1 MKTKYRLK
9 IALLMAAVLLPCAS
23 VLAQPHIGGS
33 VYGGG
38 NLGSVGTYTTSSDMK
53 TFTFTAN
60 TGECTVTIDAGTI
73 GGNVYGAG
81 KGDDDTYWCEKAMV
95 YKTNVTINAGTINGT
110 VYGGGQIGRVENNT
124 TVTIGAASPANN
136 TLTPTIAENVF
147 GAGAGVATH
156 GYSALVRGDA
166 SVTVQGYA
174 QIGLNVYGGGEK
186 ASVGRFVIKGG
197 LPSEPADDG
206 SGDCIVNVQ
215 GSAVIGTNT
224 DNNITDK
231 GNVFGTCQGITP
243 PTSSEFTTNHTTYTS
258 MQAVAQKAPDG
269 TQGTDW
275 AYVDGS
281 DNKYYWVYY
290 ETLDAYQEFLNTLAL
305 ASHPVVTIGGTLA
318 NETTGTVTPSG
329 NPTVNGS
336 VFGGGQRGITLGT
349 VAVNIAGGTVNK
361 DVYGGGALAD
371 TNKGNQT
378 AVKYDVV
385 TTVTVGETVVT
396 GMYVRT
402 GDGTDA
408 SPYTYTEI
416 TEPNTVAASGTTYYT
431 RAAQSSINTTTVNL
445 LGGLIHGDAY
455 GGGLGQ
461 KNGFNGAS
469 GDIDAVVYGDI
480 NVNLGS
486 NGGSTATA
494 FYISTYSGDH
504 SSVVKSGRIFGC
516 NNLLGS
522 PQGDVT
528 VTAYKTVQGSTPR
541 TPHVTD
547 HPEKPQTG
555 TGVTPSYELA
565 AIYGGGNLAN
575 FTTAGKKAMV
585 RIMKCDVSVH
595 SVYGGGNA
603 ADVPETDVLVNGAYE
618 IAEVFGGGNGKDQY
632 TINGSDWVTNPG
644 ADVNG
649 NATTLLKGG
658 YIHEAYGGSNSK
670 GTITGNVSINKAS
683 GGDCDLTVVELYGA
697 GKDADIEGDLIMVMG
712 CSTTRTEY
720 IYGCSKNAN
729 VKGNVEL
736 TITSG
741 EYGKIF
747 GGNNQSGAIFGHIIV
762 NIEETGCSPIII
774 DELYGCGNN
783 APYSVYGYFHAQK
796 YTDSNGNLF
805 LNAEKTIPLY
815 SDNSNNLYK
824 DAEHTIPLYI
834 DTSHNDKLY
843 IDEDKTRPL
852 YMPRTSVNDQNTIV
866 TFNGKP
872 HTFPDEETGQYDDP
886 QVNIISCTRIGKVFG
901 GGLGSSATVYG
912 NPIVNINQIYGTV
925 NGTASTTLGTIGDY
939 IANNQTIEGGVF
951 GGGNE
956 AAVYG
961 NATVNIATKSTV
973 KLHLSADD
981 DGNYE
986 MSDDQTVLGAKITG
1000 NVYGG
1005 GNKADVGQT
1014 HLDTDSDGN
1023 TIDVI
1028 DLASNTFVNIC
1039 AVRGSEIIETVNSQ
1053 EQPTGRYNY
1062 TPVSFAANAVTISGS
1077 VFGGG
1082 KGEAAGDHTTTTAL
1096 AGAFRCGKAMV
1107 TGNTNVAIGNGTVSG
1122 SVYGGGMVGRVEG
1135 NTTVSIGFGTGVA
1148 SGAADSAPVISQ
1160 DVFGA
1165 GKGVNTHGY
1174 SALVRGETNV
1184 TIAGNA
1190 KITQSIYGG
1199 GEIASTGRYK
1209 VAQKPEEAAANGVE
1223 LGMPYSLVSSYP
1235 RSGYATVTVKGYAE
1249 VGKDDM
1255 QMKKAGGP
1263 DDVGYVFGAGKGILP
1278 YEQTNGHPGRIFL
1291 DDKWEPY
1298 DGSDNEAKYLKYIET
1313 LSLTTQ
1319 TYVTI
1324 DEHAFIKG
1332 SVYGGSENGHVQ
1344 HDTFVYIKGYC
1355 QIGNGWD
1362 ETKSNGE
1369 GNAPGGGVNHRYAET
1384 DFINPAT
1391 ASAEDI
1397 IAKAAILHE
1406 CAHWDYGATVDE
1418 NNDGQPDVDA
1428 NGNVIKVFLP
1438 YDKYTSASGGAT
1450 TASDGHTFFGNV
1462 FGGGSG
1468 LYPYISPYINDN
1480 NKYKWL
1486 RSAGRVYGNTNVE
1499 ITGGHILTSV
1509 YGGCELTDVG
1519 NGVSVESD
1527 KGKCFVKM
1535 SGGTLGV
1542 PRTLAQI
1549 AAHPVTCYL
1558 FGAGKGDQRTHFNQW
1573 TNVGKVRVEIN
1584 DSISQPIIYGS
1595 VFGGGEDG
1603 HVLGNVEID
1612 IKKKKNTDPDP
1623 IIGTWGTS
1631 YVDGNVFGAGR
1642 GFGGDAL
1649 TAGVIC
1655 GNVRI
1660 WIKAGQMLGSI
1671 YGGGRLGSVGTH
1683 LVPSDHASYGQ
1694 LIPDGKKQTIGNG
1707 TVTLTDD
1714 TNVTHGHVT
1723 ISISGGSIGNRWEY
1737 VNVPETTTEANL
1749 ATWKSNNYIPNTDMS
1764 LYKTV
1769 VETTDN
1775 TTTTSYL
1782 YRLNHTKGGNVFAGS
1797 MGRMY
1802 ALDGRTPLA
1811 HWEDLGKAR
1820 STKLTISGTA
1830 IIKSNVYGGGELGKV
1845 VGYHTT
1851 KNAADANVNV
1861 GTEVIINGGTIG
1873 TEIKDGETV
1882 KYTFGSVFGGGYGSL
1897 IETLG
1902 STYPKFTAGRVLAG
1916 TKVEMTTGTVLA
1928 SVYGGGEMAA
1938 VGESVTL
1945 GEELTTG
1952 FTGDTHVIISGGT
1965 IGKDKIGTTYFG
1977 GATMG
1982 NVYGGGSGSN
1992 NTVRSGHVYG
2002 NTNVT
2007 ISGADTKIYHNVY
2020 GGGAYGTV
2028 GDFTYSTSLDQQT
2041 GTNKVDG
2048 ISGLNTGHTSSGVA
2062 RVTITGGTIGVDGH
2076 ENGMVFGSS
2085 RGDINVPGQRDDYT
2099 AWVNN
2104 TIVTIG
2110 TEGAETGP
2118 TINGSVYGSGE
2129 NGHTFNDAA
2138 VIINS
2143 GTIGI
2148 AEGSAVGT
2156 LSGAAYPYRGNVYGG
2171 GCGTDKYYSGTV
2183 PTGHTPNDGEGDS
2196 FNPLAGI
2203 VYGNTTVTVNGG
2215 HIVRN
2220 VYGAG
2225 AMGSVGKVTTATG
2238 SSTTT
2243 TSNGLT
2249 TININNGII
2258 GVSGTVGDGNVFGA
2272 ARGDNEAVGN
2282 EVANHATLR
2291 LANVKTTSVTV
2302 TDGTIKGS
2310 VYGGGEVGSVGTY
2323 STDDMRTYTFESG
2336 TGVCN
2341 VTINGGAIGTGA
2353 LNQDGTFMNGNVYG
2367 ASKGLANTFW
2377 CEKGMVY
2384 STNVTINAGTIN
2396 GTVYGGGQIG
2406 RVENN
2411 STVTIGAASPANNTL
2426 TPTIA
2431 GNVFG
2436 AGAGLETHGYSALL
2450 RGNTAVTIQGNAR
2463 VGLNVFGGG
2472 EIASVGKFVVAG
2484 GIPTT
2489 PDGGG
2494 DCIVNV
2500 RGGAIIGTNTDSNIT
2515 NKGHVFGAG
2524 QGVTPRY
2531 YQDDIVEY
2539 NDTSLMP
2546 KRMMAVS
2553 MFNTSSDQRYWRYVS
2568 DDDHNNV
2575 WEYLYTKQKY
2585 LDFLPTL
2592 ALASHPVVTIGGALN
2607 EGTITPSGTP
2617 TVNGSVYGGGQRG
2630 ITLGTVAVNIVGGTM
2645 SNDVYGGGALADTNK
2660 GNWDVTN
2667 NTWAQ
2672 GKTSATYTT
2681 TVNMTGGTINGTAYG
2696 GGLGDANT
2704 EAIVY
2709 GDVKVNLNGLETVD
2723 YVASTHSSLVSPIH
2737 VDNDQTTDFYL
2748 VGSNAGCVVKGYI
2761 FGCNNVNGTPKGDV
2775 KVHIFKTLKR
2785 DANGVVL
2792 AKPNKNTNTYELAAV
2807 YGGGNNAAFVPADSY
2822 NGTAYNTNGTTK
2834 THVIIDG
2841 CDLTSIEYVY
2851 GGGNAAPASG
2861 TQVTVNSCYEIG
2873 TLFAGGN
2880 GAGEGNPGAN
2890 VGYLTD
2896 GTTAYG
2902 SGVALAVLHGGT
2914 IHKAFGGSNTL
2925 GNVRT
2930 SSTVKLDETD
2940 HALCPLCV
2948 DEVYGAGNNANQ
2960 DGTSNID
2967 LGCMEFLADMY
2978 GGAKNADVNNNI
2990 VLNIQSGRFNR
3001 VFGGNNLGGCVR
3013 GSITVNIEETGCHP
3027 IVIGQLYGGGNQAGY
3042 SVRGYKF
3049 DSTQNKWVPREATDD
3064 LENGMTAAF
3073 ADPKVNVKSFTSIG
3087 EIYGGGYG
3095 ESAVIVG
3102 NTNVIINECV
3112 GSHATDDITDQ
3123 QHDQNGDP
3131 VLDGNSPVM
3140 VSANTSKWIHF
3151 VAGESE
3157 NPTTHVMEP
3166 VVETVWQPEH
3176 KSGTIGT
3183 IGNVFGG
3190 GNAAP
3195 VHGNTNV
3202 QIGQLDYVPIVS
3214 VDKDVRGYYTRS
3226 GSTYTEATGT
3236 VLAAEGITYYQRVTN
3251 GDNVSYVEV
3260 QNITVGSTPVTDYYI
3275 NTGGEGDD
3283 AVYTPVPIPADA
3295 NTTYYKP
3302 VIGVTITGN
3311 VYGGGNAALVTG
3323 DTNVLIGTENPTT
3336 TNNSQGS
3343 EPEPNP

>member
-1 MKTKYRLK
+1 MKKRYRLK

-38 NLGSVGTYTTSSDMK
+38 NLGSVGKYVTSSDMK
-53 TFTFTAN
+53 SFMWTNEDNPNPNSYTYN
-60 TGECTVTIDAGTI
+60 GTGICTVTIDAGTI

-215 GSAVIGTNT
+215 GNAVIGTNT

-231 GNVFGTCQGITP
+231 GNVFGTCQGVTP
-243 PTSSEFTTNHTTYTS
+243 PTSSEFTAYNKNYKS

-269 TQGTDW
+269 TQGTAWD
-275 AYVDGS
+275 YVDGS

-305 ASHPVVTIGGTLA
+305 ASHPVVTIDGTLA
-318 NETTGTVTPSG
+318 NETVTPSG

-371 TNKGNQT
+371 TNKGNWVEKGYVEATDIVEGATLTGTFYTRSGAGTEQSPYVYTETSDQT
-378 AVKYDVV
+378 A
-385 TTVTVGETVVT
+385 GS
-396 GMYVRT
+396 G
-402 GDGTDA
+402 
-408 SPYTYTEI
+408 PYY
-416 TEPNTVAASGTTYYT
+416 
-431 RAAQSSINTTTVNL
+431 RAAPTWSDPTRTSTIHPTTVNL
-445 LGGLIHGDAY
+445 TGGLIMGDAY

-486 NGGSTATA
+486 NGGSSATK
-494 FYISTYSGDH
+494 FDISYYSTN
-504 SSVVKSGRIFGC
+504 STVVKSGRVFGC

-522 PQGDVT
+522 PQGDVKVT
-528 VTAYKTVQGSTPR
+528 VYRTVAGNVTR
-541 TPHVTD
+541 TTSDAITSNKALRNTYPDT
-547 HPEKPQTG
+547 
-555 TGVTPSYELA
+555 YEDQEGYVPPTYEVA
-565 AIYGGGNLAN
+565 AVYGGGNLAN
-575 FTTAGKKAMV
+575 YTATGKTAYV
-585 RIMKCDVSVH
+585 RIETCEVSIRD
-595 SVYGGGNA
+595 VYGGGNA
-603 ADVPETDVLVNGAYE
+603 AEVPSTNVLVRGAYE
-618 IAEVFGGGNGKDQY
+618 IQEVFGGGNGKDPY
-632 TINGSDWVTNPG
+632 TTDGGTNWENNPG
-644 ADVNG
+644 ANVGNATTSG
-649 NATTLLKGG
+649 NATTLLTGG
-658 YIHEAYGGSNSK
+658 YIHEAYGGSNKK
-670 GTITGNVSINKAS
+670 GTIYGNVSIDMGS
-683 GGDCDLTVVELYGA
+683 GSSANNTNGACDLDVEKLVGA
-697 GKDADIEGDLIMVMG
+697 GKDADVNGDLIMVLG
-712 CSTTRTEY
+712 CKPDVKFPVLY
-720 IYGCSKNAN
+720 AGADNAN
-729 VKGNVEL
+729 VNGDVEL

-741 EYGKIF
+741 KYGKVF
-747 GGNNQSGAIFGHIIV
+747 GGNNLGGIIMGHIFL
-762 NIEETGCSPIII
+762 NIEETGDCGVPIVI
-774 DELYGCGNN
+774 DELYLGGNQ
-783 APYSVYGYFHAQK
+783 AMYSRYGY
-796 YTDSNGNLF
+796 
-805 LNAEKTIPLY
+805 
-815 SDNSNNLYK
+815 YK
-824 DAEHTIPLYI
+824 DGNTY
-834 DTSHNDKLY
+834 K
-843 IDEDKTRPL
+843 
-852 YMPRTSVNDQNTIV
+852 PRTSEDDE
-866 TFNGKP
+866 
-872 HTFPDEETGQYDDP
+872 HTALTADDYGSEIRKTAP
-886 QVNIISCTRIGKVFG
+886 YAEPVLNVISCTYIGKVFG
-901 GGLGSSATVYG
+901 GGYGTGAALYG
-912 NPIVNINQIYGTV
+912 NPTVNINMIQGSHANNIHSFMANDPRLTALSLPSSDNPNNLGIIGDVYGGGNAADVIGNPTV
-925 NGTASTTLGTIGDY
+925 NIGTTATVTLNSVDDDPATNDVNEHTPAVVGAY
-939 IANNQTIEGGVF
+939 IVGNVF
-951 GGGNE
+951 GGGMGKDDTFTCEKGMIGVDGEGIANPN
-956 AAVYG
+956 G
-961 NATVNIATKSTV
+961 GTTVNIYNGTV
-973 KLHLSADD
+973 R
-981 DGNYE
+981 
-986 MSDDQTVLGAKITG
+986 G

-1005 GNKADVGQT
+1005 GEIGRVEK
-1014 HLDTDSDGN
+1014 N
-1023 TIDVI
+1023 TV
-1028 DLASNTFVNIC
+1028 
-1039 AVRGSEIIETVNSQ
+1039 
-1053 EQPTGRYNY
+1053 
-1062 TPVSFAANAVTISGS
+1062 VTIGTGNGVAPGS
-1077 VFGGG
+1077 SSTPTSAPVIMGNVFGGG
-1082 KGEAAGDHTTTTAL
+1082 KGKE
-1096 AGAFRCGKAMV
+1096 
-1107 TGNTNVAIGNGTVSG
+1107 
-1122 SVYGGGMVGRVEG
+1122 
-1135 NTTVSIGFGTGVA
+1135 
-1148 SGAADSAPVISQ
+1148 
-1160 DVFGA
+1160 
-1165 GKGVNTHGY
+1165 THGY
-1174 SALVRGETNV
+1174 AALVRGNPTV
-1184 TIAGNA
+1184 TVQGNA
-1190 KITQSIYGG
+1190 KVFKSVYGG
-1199 GEIASTGRYK
+1199 GEIASVARYK
-1209 VAQKPEEAAANGVE
+1209 VAESEEEANAHGVAID
-1223 LGMPYSLVSSYP
+1223 MPYVLANNT
-1235 RSGYATVTVKGYAE
+1235 SGNCIVTIRGYAE
-1249 VGKDDM
+1249 IGMDN
-1255 QMKKAGGP
+1255 MKMYHPDITDGTDKP
-1263 DDVGYVFGAGKGILP
+1263 DDYGHVFGAGKGILP
-1278 YEQTNGHPGRIFL
+1278 GGE
-1291 DDKWEPY
+1291 Y
-1298 DGSDNEAKYLKYIET
+1298 DFVEGTTRRMISIKDNQGNIIGSDWEYFADEAAYIAFIQT
-1313 LSLTTQ
+1313 LALASKTN
-1319 TYVTI
+1319 VTI
-1324 DEHAFIKG
+1324 TDNAFVKG
-1332 SVYGGSENGHVQ
+1332 SVYGGSENGLVQ
-1344 HDTFVYIKGYC
+1344 FDTNVKIQENC
-1355 QIGNGWD
+1355 QIGNGDGINRRYTDTDWTAESLAECASWVYGLD
-1362 ETKSNGE
+1362 TNNDNKKDLYAPYDPYANATGNLDQYSNGKSTE
-1369 GNAPGGGVNHRYAET
+1369 GGRR
-1384 DFINPAT
+1384 I
-1391 ASAEDI
+1391 
-1397 IAKAAILHE
+1397 
-1406 CAHWDYGATVDE
+1406 
-1418 NNDGQPDVDA
+1418 
-1428 NGNVIKVFLP
+1428 
-1438 YDKYTSASGGAT
+1438 
-1450 TASDGHTFFGNV
+1450 ASDGHTYYGNV

-1468 LYPYISPYINDN
+1468 SVPYFDEEEGIS
-1480 NKYKWL
+1480 KYL
-1486 RSAGRVYGNTNVE
+1486 SSAGLVKGNTYVT
-1499 ITGGHILTSV
+1499 ITGGHIMTNV
-1509 YGGCELTDVG
+1509 YGGCEATNVL
-1519 NGVSVESD
+1519 GVANVIM
-1527 KGKCFVKM
+1527 K
-1535 SGGTLGV
+1535 GGTIGV
-1542 PRTLAQI
+1542 PRTDAQI
-1549 AAHPVTCYL
+1549 IDHPLTGYI
-1558 FGAGKGDQRTHFNQW
+1558 FGGGKGDQRIFFNKD
-1573 TNVGKVRVEIN
+1573 TNVKDAIVTVEGGR
-1584 DSISQPIIYGS
+1584 IYGS
-1595 VFGGGEDG
+1595 VYGGGEDG
-1603 HVLGNVEID
+1603 HVLRNTTVI
-1612 IKKKKNTDPDP
+1612 IKETDATNYPTK
-1623 IIGTWGTS
+1623 IGTRGTS
-1631 YVDGNVFGAGR
+1631 YYDGHVFGGGR
-1642 GFGGDAL
+1642 GFGGEAL
-1649 TAGVIC
+1649 TAG
-1655 GNVRI
+1655 NVGGSVDLSI
-1660 WIKAGQMLGSI
+1660 LGGKILGSV
-1671 YGGGRLGSVGTH
+1671 YGGGRLASVGYGLY
-1683 LVPSDHASYGQ
+1683 LVDEEITIDGNTVKPYGTMRPDNQYDGSYTNPSTDPAGTFYNKGRGRVTMTISG
-1694 LIPDGKKQTIGNG
+1694 GTIGNDNEYAYDANNQ
-1707 TVTLTDD
+1707 LT
-1714 TNVTHGHVT
+1714 
-1723 ISISGGSIGNRWEY
+1723 
-1737 VNVPETTTEANL
+1737 
-1749 ATWKSNNYIPNTDMS
+1749 
-1764 LYKTV
+1764 
-1769 VETTDN
+1769 
-1775 TTTTSYL
+1775 
-1782 YRLNHTKGGNVFAGS
+1782 HTKGGNVFAGG

-1802 ALDGRTPLA
+1802 KLDGTTPISSLD
-1811 HWEDLGKAR
+1811 WWKLGNVK
-1820 STKLTISGTA
+1820 STTLSISGSA
-1830 IIKSNVYGGGELGKV
+1830 IIKSNVYGGGELGQV

-1851 KNAADANVNV
+1851 KNAANADVNV

-1873 TEIKDGETV
+1873 TEIKDGNTV
-1882 KYTFGSVFGGGYGSL
+1882 KYTFGSVFAGGYGSL
-1897 IETLG
+1897 DEKLTHNAG
-1902 STYPKFTAGRVLAG
+1902 TASESVSYPKYIAGRVLAG
-1916 TKVEMTTGTVLA
+1916 TKLNMTTGRVLA

-1938 VGESVTL
+1938 VGESKAL
-1945 GEELTTG
+1945 GETLTTNL
-1952 FTGDTHVIISGGT
+1952 TGDTHVIISGGT
-1965 IGKDKIGTTYFG
+1965 IGRINEGTTYFG
-1977 GATMG
+1977 GAKMG
-1982 NVYGGGSGSN
+1982 NVYGGGSGHN
-1992 NTVRSGHVYG
+1992 NTVRSGHIYG

-2007 ISGADTKIYHNVY
+2007 ISGSPNIYHNVY

-2028 GDFTYSTSLDQQT
+2028 GDFVYTTT
-2041 GTNKVDG
+2041 TVDG
-2048 ISGLNTGHTSSGVA
+2048 VPKVSGIEGLSTEHPNTGVA
-2062 RVTITGGTIGVDGH
+2062 TVTIKGGTIGINGK

-2085 RGDINVPGQRDDYT
+2085 RGDINKPGERDDYT
-2099 AWVNN
+2099 AWVYD
-2104 TIVTIG
+2104 THVTIG
-2110 TEGAETGP
+2110 TANATTGP

-2148 AEGSAVGT
+2148 EEGAPITMSDNGT
-2156 LSGAAYPYRGNVYGG
+2156 PNNTSDDIIYSGAQYPYRGNVYGG
-2171 GCGTDKYYSGTV
+2171 GCGTDKYYSN
-2183 PTGHTPNDGEGDS
+2183 HSLEDHSGEGDS

-2249 TININNGII
+2249 TINIKNGII

-2272 ARGDNEAVGN
+2272 ARGDKEAVGN
-2282 EVANHATLR
+2282 DHATVR
-2291 LANVKTTSVTV
+2291 LANVKTTSVMV
-2302 TDGTIKGS
+2302 TNGTIKGN

-2323 STDDMRTYTFESG
+2323 SVTHDPSSTDYMKIYTFESG
-2336 TGVCN
+2336 TGECN
-2341 VTINGGAIGTGA
+2341 VTINGGTIGITGVA
-2353 LNQDGTFMNGNVYG
+2353 MGEDGTYANGNIYG

-2406 RVENN
+2406 RVEHN
-2411 STVTIGAASPANNTL
+2411 STVTIGVETPEGTTPA
-2426 TPTIA
+2426 PTIA

-2450 RGNTAVTIQGNAR
+2450 RGNTAVTVQGNAR
-2463 VGLNVFGGG
+2463 VGLNVYGGG
-2472 EIASVGKFVVAG
+2472 EKASVGRFKVPR
-2484 GIPTT
+2484 GIPTE
-2489 PDGGG
+2489 PEDGG

-2553 MFNTSSDQRYWRYVS
+2553 MFNTSTSDQRYWRYVS
-2568 DDDHNNV
+2568 DNDHNNV

-2630 ITLGTVAVNIVGGTM
+2630 ITLGTVAVNIVGGTV

-2723 YVASTHSSLVSPIH
+2723 YVASTHSSLVSPID

-2948 DEVYGAGNNANQ
+2948 DEVYGAGNNADQ

-3112 GSHATDDITDQ
+3112 GEHASDELIPKTDSNGNPVTEPDPDHEGQTRPVYTD
-3123 QHDQNGDP
+3123 
-3131 VLDGNSPVM
+3131 
-3140 VSANTSKWIHF
+3140 VSANTGKWIHF
-3151 VAGESE
+3151 VAGQEVTGQDGDG
-3157 NPTTHVMEP
+3157 NDILGDKI
-3166 VVETVWQPEH
+3166 ETVWQPEH
-3176 KSGTIGT
+3176 KSGEIGT

-3195 VHGNTNV
+3195 VHGSTNV
-3202 QIGQLDYVPIVS
+3202 LIGQLSEVTFVTPTTKIVTHTET
-3214 VDKDVRGYYTRS
+3214 VDNQEVT
-3226 GSTYTEATGT
+3226 TE
-3236 VLAAEGITYYQRVTN
+3236 
-3251 GDNVSYVEV
+3251 VEEP
-3260 QNITVGSTPVTDYYI
+3260 TTD
-3275 NTGGEGDD
+3275 TDR
-3283 AVYTPVPIPADA
+3283 TH
-3295 NTTYYKP
+3295 T
-3302 VIGVTITGN
+3302 VIGVNITGN

-3323 DTNVLIGTENPTT
+3323 DTNVIIGTGTP
-3336 TNNSQGS
+3336 Q
-3343 EPEPNP
+3343 

>member
-1 MKTKYRLK
+1 MKKRYRLK
-9 IALLMAAVLLPCAS
+9 IALLVAAVLLPSAT
-23 VLAQPHIGGS
+23 VMAQNNTPQIGGN

-38 NLGSVGTYTTSSDMK
+38 NLATVG
-53 TFTFTAN
+53 
-60 TGECTVTIDAGTI
+60 G
-73 GGNVYGAG
+73 
-81 KGDDDTYWCEKAMV
+81 
-95 YKTNVTINAGTINGT
+95 
-110 VYGGGQIGRVENNT
+110 
-124 TVTIGAASPANN
+124 
-136 TLTPTIAENVF
+136 
-147 GAGAGVATH
+147 
-156 GYSALVRGDA
+156 
-166 SVTVQGYA
+166 SVTV
-174 QIGLNVYGGGEK
+174 
-186 ASVGRFVIKGG
+186 
-197 LPSEPADDG
+197 
-206 SGDCIVNVQ
+206 
-215 GSAVIGTNT
+215 
-224 DNNITDK
+224 NI
-231 GNVFGTCQGITP
+231 
-243 PTSSEFTTNHTTYTS
+243 E
-258 MQAVAQKAPDG
+258 A
-269 TQGTDW
+269 
-275 AYVDGS
+275 
-281 DNKYYWVYY
+281 
-290 ETLDAYQEFLNTLAL
+290 
-305 ASHPVVTIGGTLA
+305 
-318 NETTGTVTPSG
+318 
-329 NPTVNGS
+329 
-336 VFGGGQRGITLGT
+336 GT
-349 VAVNIAGGTVNK
+349 VAN
-361 DVYGGGALAD
+361 DVYGGGALAN
-371 TNKGNQT
+371 TNINNATNYGSNN
-378 AVKYDVV
+378 
-385 TTVTVGETVVT
+385 ETI
-396 GMYVRT
+396 
-402 GDGTDA
+402 A
-408 SPYTYTEI
+408 STST
-416 TEPNTVAASGTTYYT
+416 
-431 RAAQSSINTTTVNL
+431 NTTTVNL
-445 LGGLIHGDAY
+445 KGGAIHGNAY
-455 GGGLGQ
+455 GGGLGRI
-461 KNGFNGAS
+461 GVT
-469 GDIDAVVYGDI
+469 GDNPVEAVEAKVYGDI
-480 NVNLGS
+480 EVNLGS

-494 FYISTYSGDH
+494 FYISNYTGDH
-504 SSVVKSGRIFGC
+504 SSVVKSGRVFGC
-516 NNLLGS
+516 NNLNGS

-528 VTAYKTVQGSTPR
+528 VTVYKTVQGNTPR
-541 TPHVTD
+541 TEQNNLYNQNAPH
-547 HPEKPQTG
+547 
-555 TGVTPSYELA
+555 SYNVA
-565 AIYGGGNLAN
+565 AVYGGGNLAN
-575 FTTAGKKAMV
+575 YTAAGKTAYV
-585 RIMKCDVSVH
+585 RIETCDVSIQ

-603 ADVPETDVLVNGAYE
+603 ADVPETDVQVNGAYE

-632 TINGSDWVTNPG
+632 TINGTDWVTNQG
-644 ADVNG
+644 ANVNG

-658 YIHEAYGGSNSK
+658 YIHEAYGGSNSR
-670 GTITGNVSINKAS
+670 GTITGSVSINKSS
-683 GGDCDLTVVELYGA
+683 GGAEGCPLRVDDLYGA

-712 CSTTRTEY
+712 CSETRTEN

-741 EYGKIF
+741 EYGRVF

-834 DTSHNDKLY
+834 DTSDNNKLY

-852 YMPRTSVNDQNTIV
+852 FMPRTSATDENTV
-866 TFNGKP
+866 VVFTDKP
-872 HTFPDEETGQYDDP
+872 HTILDANTTQYADP

-901 GGLGSSATVYG
+901 GGFGAGATVYG

-939 IANNQTIEGGVF
+939 KDSNNQTVEGGVF

-961 NATVNIATKSTV
+961 NATVNIATIDKV
-973 KLHLSADD
+973 QLHLSADD
-981 DGNYE
+981 NGNYT
-986 MSDDQTVLGAKITG
+986 MSEDQTVLGANITG

-1014 HLDTDSDGN
+1014 HLDKDDDDN

-1082 KGEAAGDHTTTTAL
+1082 KGEAAGNYTNTETPI

-1122 SVYGGGMVGRVEG
+1122 CVYGGGMVGRVEG
-1135 NTTVSIGFGTGVA
+1135 NTTVSIGFGTGFDPIT
-1148 SGAADSAPVISQ
+1148 SSSSITSAPVISH

-1174 SALVRGETNV
+1174 SALVRGEATV

-1209 VAQKPEEAAANGVE
+1209 VAQSQPEATANGVE
-1223 LGMPYSLVSSYP
+1223 LGMPYTLVDSYP
-1235 RSGYATVTVKGYAE
+1235 RSGYTTVTVKGYAE

-1255 QMKKAGGP
+1255 QMKKQGGP
-1263 DDVGYVFGAGKGILP
+1263 DDTGYVFGAGKGILP

-1291 DDKWEPY
+1291 TDVWEPY
-1298 DGSDNEAKYLKYIET
+1298 EGSENEAKYLKYIET
-1313 LSLTTQ
+1313 LSLTTE
-1319 TYVTI
+1319 TFVTI

-1344 HDTFVYIKGYC
+1344 KNTHVYIKGLC

-1418 NNDGQPDVDA
+1418 NNDGHPDVDA
-1428 NGNVIKVFLP
+1428 NGNVIKVYLP

-1612 IKKKKNTDPDP
+1612 IKKMKNTDP

-1631 YVDGNVFGAGR
+1631 YVEGNVFGAGR

-1649 TAGVIC
+1649 TAGVVS

-1660 WIKAGQMLGSI
+1660 WIEAGQMLGSI

-1683 LVPSDHASYGQ
+1683 LVPSTHDSYGQ
-1694 LIPDGKKQTIGNG
+1694 LIPDGKTQTIGDG
-1707 TVTLTDD
+1707 TVTLADATG
-1714 TNVTHGHVT
+1714 VKHGYIT
-1723 ISISGGSIGNRWEY
+1723 IDISGGSIGNRWEY

-1749 ATWKSNNYIPNTDMS
+1749 ATWKSNNYIPNTDIS

-1802 ALDGRTPLA
+1802 ALDGTTALA
-1811 HWEDLGKAR
+1811 HWEELGKAR
-1820 STKLTISGTA
+1820 STTLTISGSA
-1830 IIKSNVYGGGELGKV
+1830 LIKSNVYGGGELGKI

-1851 KNAADANVNV
+1851 KNAADENVNV

-1897 IETLG
+1897 LESLG
-1902 STYPKFTAGRVLAG
+1902 TTYPKYTAGRVLAG
-1916 TKVEMTTGTVLA
+1916 TKVNMTTGTVRA

-1945 GEELTTG
+1945 SETPTEG
-1952 FTGDTHVIISGGT
+1952 FTGDTHVIIGGGT
-1965 IGKDKIGTTYFG
+1965 IGKDKVGTTYFG

-1992 NTVRSGHVYG
+1992 NTVRSGHIYG

-2007 ISGADTKIYHNVY
+2007 ISGSPVIYHNVY

-2062 RVTITGGTIGVDGH
+2062 RVTIAGGTIGIDGH

-2085 RGDINVPGQRDDYT
+2085 RGDIAAPNERDDYT
-2099 AWVNN
+2099 AWVYD
-2104 TIVTIG
+2104 THVTIG
-2110 TEGAETGP
+2110 TSNSQTGP

-2272 ARGDNEAVGN
+2272 ARGDKEAVGN
-2282 EVANHATLR
+2282 DHATVR
-2291 LANVKTTSVTV
+2291 LANVKTTRVMVTN
-2302 TDGTIKGS
+2302 GTIKGN

-2323 STDDMRTYTFESG
+2323 SVTHDPSSTDYMKIYTFESG
-2336 TGVCN
+2336 TGECN
-2341 VTINGGAIGTGA
+2341 VTINGGTIGITGVA
-2353 LNQDGTFMNGNVYG
+2353 MGEDGTYANGNIYG

-2406 RVENN
+2406 RVEHN
-2411 STVTIGAASPANNTL
+2411 STVTIGVETPEGTTAA
-2426 TPTIA
+2426 PTIA

-2450 RGNTAVTIQGNAR
+2450 RGNTAVTVQGNAR
-2463 VGLNVFGGG
+2463 VGLNVYGGG
-2472 EIASVGKFVVAG
+2472 EKASVGRFKVPR
-2484 GIPTT
+2484 GIPTE
-2489 PDGGG
+2489 PEDGG

-2568 DDDHNNV
+2568 DDDHYNV

-2630 ITLGTVAVNIVGGTM
+2630 ITLGTVAVNMVGGTV

-2660 GNWDVTN
+2660 GNWNATSG
-2667 NTWAQ
+2667 TWAED
-2672 GKTSATYTT
+2672 KTSATFTT
-2681 TVNMTGGTINGTAYG
+2681 TVNLTGGTINGTAYG
-2696 GGLGDANT
+2696 GGLGSKPTLTNT
-2704 EAIVY
+2704 TAENVPAYVY
-2709 GDVKVNLNGLETVD
+2709 GDVLVKLNENTNDNCKVLKIHGCNNLNG
-2723 YVASTHSSLVSPIH
+2723 S
-2737 VDNDQTTDFYL
+2737 
-2748 VGSNAGCVVKGYI
+2748 
-2761 FGCNNVNGTPKGDV
+2761 PKGDV
-2775 KVHIFKTLKR
+2775 TVHVYRTVAFGDETHKKPSTTNGNNVVPLK
-2785 DANGVVL
+2785 N
-2792 AKPNKNTNTYELAAV
+2792 NTTFDMDAV
-2807 YGGGNNAAFVPADSY
+2807 YGCGNEAAYDPEDA
-2822 NGTAYNTNGTTK
+2822 NNTRK
-2834 THVIIDG
+2834 AHVVIDG
-2841 CDLTSIEYVY
+2841 CDLTSIQYVY
-2851 GGGNAAPASG
+2851 GGGNAASAPA
-2861 TQVTVNSCYEIG
+2861 TWVEVNGCYEIG
-2873 TLFAGGN
+2873 TLFGGGN
-2880 GAGEGNPGAN
+2880 GLDDLPDGKKNPGAH
-2890 VGYLTD
+2890 VGYRAANYTYD
-2896 GTTAYG
+2896 TTKTPEENAALEAAAFEAQKADLEYG
-2902 SGVALAVLHGGT
+2902 SGTALAELHGGT

-2930 SSTVKLDETD
+2930 SSTVRLDETD
-2940 HALCPLCV
+2940 HASCPLCV
-2948 DEVYGAGNNANQ
+2948 EEVYGAGNNADQ

-2967 LGCMEFLADMY
+2967 LGCLEFLADMY
-2978 GGAKNADVNNNI
+2978 GGAKNADVNSNI

-3027 IVIGQLYGGGNQAGY
+3027 IIIGQLFGGGNQAGY
-3042 SVRGYKF
+3042 SVYGYKMEN
-3049 DSTQNKWVPREATDD
+3049 DKWVPREATDD

-3112 GSHATDDITDQ
+3112 GDNANEEMIMETVDDPDNPGQTITQ
-3123 QHDQNGDP
+3123 STGISQNTGQ
-3131 VLDGNSPVM
+3131 
-3140 VSANTSKWIHF
+3140 WIHF
-3151 VAGESE
+3151 VAGTRKNAQDEDE
-3157 NPTTHVMEP
+3157 DII
-3166 VVETVWQPEH
+3166 ETVWQPEH
-3176 KSGTIGT
+3176 KAGEIGT

-3195 VHGNTNV
+3195 VHGSTNV
-3202 QIGQLDYVPIVS
+3202 LIGQL
-3214 VDKDVRGYYTRS
+3214 
-3226 GSTYTEATGT
+3226 AT
-3236 VLAAEGITYYQRVTN
+3236 VLFETPTTKTVTVN
-3251 GDNVSYVEV
+3251 VTDPDTGDNV
-3260 QNITVGSTPVTDYYI
+3260 IDPVT
-3275 NTGGEGDD
+3275 GEAVTTQVEEPTTD
-3283 AVYTPVPIPADA
+3283 ADRTH
-3295 NTTYYKP
+3295 T
-3302 VIGVTITGN
+3302 VIGVNITGN

-3323 DTNVLIGTENPTT
+3323 DTNVLIGTEDPTT

-3343 EPEPNP
+3343 GQGNGGQGNNDQGNSQGNEPGSNP